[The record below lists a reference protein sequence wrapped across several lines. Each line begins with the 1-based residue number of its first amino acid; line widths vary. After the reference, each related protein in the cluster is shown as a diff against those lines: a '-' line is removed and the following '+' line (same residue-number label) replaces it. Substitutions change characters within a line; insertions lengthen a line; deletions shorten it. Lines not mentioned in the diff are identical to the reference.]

1 VFGNIIAALDKT
13 EGETCAQK
21 MKKTDKEGKK
31 EDIKEEELIK
41 EEKSLNNDEEDKV
54 DDEADIDEQTP
65 EEKMAT
71 ELAEAKDKYLRLYSE
86 FDNFRRRTA
95 KEKLDLMQTA
105 SERVLVSLLSVL
117 DDFSRAEQSLESQD
131 PKALAEGMKLIA
143 DKFTKTLKA
152 EGLELMKT
160 KPGTN
165 FDTELHEA
173 VTQIP
178 APSKKLKG
186 KIVETIEQGYF
197 LGDKV
202 IRHAKVIL
210 GA

>member
-1 VFGNIIAALDKT
+1 MLDET

-21 MKKTDKEGKK
+21 MKKASKEDKK
-31 EDIKEEELIK
+31 ETIKEEELIK
-41 EEKSLNNDEEDKV
+41 EENSLDNDKETKA
-54 DDEADIDEQTP
+54 DDEADIDELSP
-65 EEKMAT
+65 EEKLVE

-95 KEKLDLMQTA
+95 KEKLELMQTA
-105 SERVLVSLLSVL
+105 GERVVVSLLSVL
-117 DDFSRAEQSLESQD
+117 DDFSRAEQSLERED
-131 PKALAEGMKLIA
+131 HKALAEGMKLIA
-143 DKFTKTLKA
+143 DKFTKALKA
-152 EGLELMKT
+152 EGLEFMQT

-178 APSKKLKG
+178 ASSKKLKG

-202 IRHAKVIL
+202 IRHAKVVI